1 MDMKK
6 ILIALLM
13 AMLAIAPLQAGS
25 NVVTHGDTI
34 EVVEGT
40 DTVRILGVNAL
51 SKSIT
56 NMLNDTVVDV
66 EDYAT
71 GEQSELDTESPF
83 NSSTA
88 KEISNQWSKA
98 VAFITM
104 HVMIGIVFIVLLS
117 LLFRYLHRRRKY
129 MMVEKAIENNYP
141 LPEYIFG
148 GVRETVRTVYV
159 GTPLAQQPP
168 VPQQPTPP
176 PFPGDAAGIAAN
188 PQPADAGME
197 QPAALGQPAAVPP
210 AVGRINWM
218 ALKGGFTLTAVGIG
232 ACLFFLIL
240 GAEAPAG
247 ACSILILLGLGK
259 MWIAYQDQKSIVESI
274 NQMKH

>member
-1 MDMKK
+1 MKMDMKK

-13 AMLAIAPLQAGS
+13 VVLAIAPAQAGS

-71 GEQSELDTESPF
+71 GEQSELDT
-83 NSSTA
+83 A

-117 LLFRYLHRRRKY
+117 LLFRYLNRRRKY

-159 GTPLAQQPP
+159 GTPLVAQPP
-168 VPQQPTPP
+168 APQQPTPP

-197 QPAALGQPAAVPP
+197 QPAAPGQPAAVPP

>member
-1 MDMKK
+1 MKRT
-6 ILIALLM
+6 LITLLFAAM
-13 AMLAIAPLQAGS
+13 AMLPVVAS
-25 NVVTHGDTI
+25 TVVTRGVTTEI
-34 EVVEGT
+34 VEDG
-40 DTVRILGVNAL
+40 DTVRLVGMNAL
-51 SKSIT
+51 GSRIT
-56 NMLNDTVVDV
+56 DMLNDTVVDV
-66 EDYAT
+66 ETYA
-71 GEQSELDTESPF
+71 GENELD
-83 NSSTA
+83 TA

-104 HVMIGIVFIVLLS
+104 HVMIGIVLIVLLS
-117 LLFRYLHRRRKY
+117 LLFRYLNRRRKY

-148 GVRETVRTVYV
+148 GVRETVRTIYV
-159 GTPLAQQPP
+159 GTPLAAQPP
-168 VPQQPTPP
+168 APQQPTPP

-197 QPAALGQPAAVPP
+197 QPAAPGQPAAVPP

-240 GAEAPAG
+240 EVYAMAG

-259 MWIAYQDQKSIVESI
+259 MWIAYQDQKSIVDSI
-274 NQMKH
+274 NRMNH

>member
-1 MDMKK
+1 MKQ

-13 AMLAIAPLQAGS
+13 VLLATLPAPAGN

-34 EVVEGT
+34 EVVEGA

-71 GEQSELDTESPF
+71 GEHAELDTESPF

-98 VAFITM
+98 MAFITM
-104 HVMIGIVFIVLLS
+104 HVMIGIVLIVLLS
-117 LLFRYLHRRRKY
+117 LLFRYLNRRRKY

-159 GTPLAQQPP
+159 STPLAAQPSA
-168 VPQQPTPP
+168 PQQPTPP
-176 PFPGDAAGIAAN
+176 PFPGDADGLAAN

-197 QPAALGQPAAVPP
+197 QPAAPGQPAAVPP
-210 AVGRINWM
+210 VVGRINWM
-218 ALKGGFTLTAVGIG
+218 ALKGGFTLTAIGIG
-232 ACLFFLIL
+232 ACLFFIL
-240 GAEAPAG
+240 AGGEAMAG

-259 MWIAYQDQKSIVESI
+259 MWMAYQDQKSIVDSI
-274 NQMKH
+274 NRMNH